1 MSLKNLGTTFAVWFD
16 TIQIR
21 VLDCNKPELALF
33 KQKKKGKQMNRHKS
47 LDHQAQSISQQIENQ
62 PAMIPVI
69 EEQLTVDKGVVEKG
83 RVRISKKV
91 RETDETVNIPLV
103 QENVQVERVPINQFI
118 AEPPP
123 PVRYEGNVMI
133 IPVLREVVIVE
144 KRLVLVE
151 ELRVTKQQTQT
162 QETQKIRLRK
172 EEVSVKRVS
181 GRKP

>member
-1 MSLKNLGTTFAVWFD
+1 
-16 TIQIR
+16 
-21 VLDCNKPELALF
+21 
-33 KQKKKGKQMNRHKS
+33 MNRRKS
-47 LDHQAQSISQQIENQ
+47 LDHQAQLISQQIENQ
-62 PAMIPVI
+62 PATIPVI
-69 EEQLTVDKGVVEKG
+69 EEQLTVDKRVVEKG

-133 IPVLREVVIVE
+133 IPVLREVVVVE

-172 EEVSVKRVS
+172 EEVNVKRVS

>member
-1 MSLKNLGTTFAVWFD
+1 
-16 TIQIR
+16 
-21 VLDCNKPELALF
+21 
-33 KQKKKGKQMNRHKS
+33 MNRTRS
-47 LDHQAQSISQQIENQ
+47 SNRQ
-62 PAMIPVI
+62 PQNDQYREIQDTGVIPVI
-69 EEQLTVDKGVVEKG
+69 EEQLIVDKRVVEKG

-172 EEVSVKRVS
+172 EEVNVKRVS

>member
-1 MSLKNLGTTFAVWFD
+1 
-16 TIQIR
+16 
-21 VLDCNKPELALF
+21 
-33 KQKKKGKQMNRHKS
+33 MNRRKS
-47 LDHQAQSISQQIENQ
+47 QDHQAQLINRQIENQ
-62 PAMIPVI
+62 PATIPVI
-69 EEQLTVDKGVVEKG
+69 EEQLLIDKRVVEKG

-103 QENVQVERVPINQFI
+103 QENVQVERVPINQYI

-133 IPVLREVVIVE
+133 IPVLREVVVVE

-172 EEVSVKRVS
+172 EEVNVKRVS

>member
-1 MSLKNLGTTFAVWFD
+1 
-16 TIQIR
+16 
-21 VLDCNKPELALF
+21 
-33 KQKKKGKQMNRHKS
+33 MNRRKS
-47 LDHQAQSISQQIENQ
+47 QDHQAQLISQQIENQ
-62 PAMIPVI
+62 PATIPVI
-69 EEQLTVDKGVVEKG
+69 EEQLTVDKRVIEKG

-118 AEPPP
+118 AEAPP

>member
-1 MSLKNLGTTFAVWFD
+1 
-16 TIQIR
+16 
-21 VLDCNKPELALF
+21 
-33 KQKKKGKQMNRHKS
+33 MNRTRS
-47 LDHQAQSISQQIENQ
+47 SNRQ
-62 PAMIPVI
+62 PQNDQYQEIQDAGVIPVI
-69 EEQLTVDKGVVEKG
+69 EEQLIVDKRVVEKG

-172 EEVSVKRVS
+172 EEVNVKRVS

>member
-1 MSLKNLGTTFAVWFD
+1 
-16 TIQIR
+16 
-21 VLDCNKPELALF
+21 
-33 KQKKKGKQMNRHKS
+33 MNRTRS
-47 LDHQAQSISQQIENQ
+47 SNRQ
-62 PAMIPVI
+62 PQNDQYQEIQDTGVIPVI
-69 EEQLTVDKGVVEKG
+69 EEQLIVDKRVVEKG

-172 EEVSVKRVS
+172 EEVNVKRVS

>member
-1 MSLKNLGTTFAVWFD
+1 
-16 TIQIR
+16 
-21 VLDCNKPELALF
+21 
-33 KQKKKGKQMNRHKS
+33 MNRTRS
-47 LDHQAQSISQQIENQ
+47 SNRQ
-62 PAMIPVI
+62 PQNDQYQEIQDAGVIPVI
-69 EEQLTVDKGVVEKG
+69 EEQLMIDKRVVEKG

-118 AEPPP
+118 AEAPP

-172 EEVSVKRVS
+172 EEVNVKRVS
-181 GRKP
+181 NRKP

>member
-1 MSLKNLGTTFAVWFD
+1 
-16 TIQIR
+16 
-21 VLDCNKPELALF
+21 
-33 KQKKKGKQMNRHKS
+33 MNRRKS
-47 LDHQAQSISQQIENQ
+47 QDHQAQLISQQIENQ
-62 PAMIPVI
+62 PATIPVI
-69 EEQLTVDKGVVEKG
+69 EEQLTVDKRVVEKG

-118 AEPPP
+118 AEAPP

-172 EEVSVKRVS
+172 EEVNVKRVS

>member
-1 MSLKNLGTTFAVWFD
+1 
-16 TIQIR
+16 
-21 VLDCNKPELALF
+21 
-33 KQKKKGKQMNRHKS
+33 MNRTRS
-47 LDHQAQSISQQIENQ
+47 SNRQPQNAQYQEIQDTGV
-62 PAMIPVI
+62 IPVI
-69 EEQLTVDKGVVEKG
+69 EEQLTVDKRVVEKG

-118 AEPPP
+118 AEAPP

-172 EEVSVKRVS
+172 EEVNVKRVS

>member
-1 MSLKNLGTTFAVWFD
+1 
-16 TIQIR
+16 
-21 VLDCNKPELALF
+21 
-33 KQKKKGKQMNRHKS
+33 MNRRKS
-47 LDHQAQSISQQIENQ
+47 QDHQAQLISQQIENQ
-62 PAMIPVI
+62 PATIPVI
-69 EEQLTVDKGVVEKG
+69 EEQLTVDKRVVEKG

-103 QENVQVERVPINQFI
+103 QENVQVGRVAINQFI

-172 EEVSVKRVS
+172 EEVNVKRVS